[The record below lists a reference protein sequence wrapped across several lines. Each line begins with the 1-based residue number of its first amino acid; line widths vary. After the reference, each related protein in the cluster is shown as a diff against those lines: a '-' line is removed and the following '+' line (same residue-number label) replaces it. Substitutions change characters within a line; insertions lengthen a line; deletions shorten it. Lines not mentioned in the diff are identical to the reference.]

1 MLLITKALAWKMN
14 KLKNSLDNL
23 RSDDSNT
30 ENRDDA
36 FNASKRGRKH
46 NGSFDFR
53 RNEHFKKSE
62 NDQERCV
69 RVGTRPNQGG
79 PIR

>member
-1 MLLITKALAWKMN
+1 MN

-23 RSDDSNT
+23 QSDDSNT
-30 ENRDDA
+30 EDRDYA

-46 NGSFDFR
+46 NGSVDIR
-53 RNEHFKKSE
+53 RNQHFKKSE
-62 NDQERCV
+62 NDQEWSV
-69 RVGTRPNQGG
+69 QVGIRPNQGG

>member
-1 MLLITKALAWKMN
+1 MLLISKALTWKIN
-14 KLKNSLDNL
+14 KPKNSFDTL

-30 ENRDDA
+30 ENRDYA

-53 RNEHFKKSE
+53 WNEHFKKSE
-62 NDQERCV
+62 NDQEWSV
-69 RVGTRPNQGG
+69 QVGTRPNQGD